1 MRNFSL
7 PSALLP
13 HRVEET
19 DQRELAAMHP
29 PVEEAAKLKEAQVPL
44 PGLTQSAPEEEHR
57 DYHPKVMNDSDGS
70 RYSFYFAI
78 LRLSTTNLQG
88 QTQSWGTRVCGWHDL
103 FLSSGEMILSPQSV
117 GTG

>member
-57 DYHPKVMNDSDGS
+57 DYHPKVMNDSDGEFKHALNG
-70 RYSFYFAI
+70 RVFKLYTED
-78 LRLSTTNLQG
+78 RLA
-88 QTQSWGTRVCGWHDL
+88 HIID
-103 FLSSGEMILSPQSV
+103 SV
-117 GTG
+117 EPKEID